1 MKPARIM
8 LVDDDE
14 DLCLTLGPHLSD
26 LGHEVSTAGSAEQAL
41 DQFAAFNPDIVFSD
55 VQMPGMDG
63 FEFLARLRKA
73 RPDVDVVIIT
83 GYGGVQGAIDAIRDG
98 ASDYLLKPLDLDEI
112 EGVIERCTGGPW
124 GPRCH

>member
-1 MKPARIM
+1 MTPTRIM

-14 DLCLTLGPHLSD
+14 DFCLTLSPHLID
-26 LGHEVSTAGSAEQAL
+26 VGYEVRTAGSGEEAL
-41 DQFAAFNPDIVFSD
+41 NIVGEFKPHIVFSD

-63 FEFLARLRKA
+63 FELLARLRGA
-73 RPDVDVVIIT
+73 IPDVDVIIIT

-112 EGVIERCTGGPW
+112 EAIFDFQTLEG
-124 GPRCH
+124 